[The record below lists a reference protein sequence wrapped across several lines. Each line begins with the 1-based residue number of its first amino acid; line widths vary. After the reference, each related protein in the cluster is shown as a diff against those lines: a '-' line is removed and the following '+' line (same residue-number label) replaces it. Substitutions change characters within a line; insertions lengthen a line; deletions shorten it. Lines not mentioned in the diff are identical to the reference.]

1 MNKRPNIDQL
11 EEIDDEITKQ
21 AKILKT
27 NHKDNEIFND
37 NINILLLFKEAKQTI
52 EPKQIINLDELK
64 QGKYQTDKSKSVENI
79 YNSIKFMIKNL
90 SSLKQHKNE
99 TKSLSFIMA
108 NRRLLLLELLEYHLL
123 HNNKLTTF
131 KSKLNS
137 IMRIYYLAY
146 NNKDFTTYNQLGTLL
161 DNISIHLNK
170 KEGENKRDDRE
181 ERNHLDFN
189 IILQRQKELEE
200 EYNLYKNK
208 QCKNAFNSNQD
219 LVLVSLYS
227 LIPTLRRELFS
238 LKYSIEDKREDKD
251 DYLYIKDDNV
261 YLQLNKIVKRHKPI
275 IIDVKAESDKL
286 NEILLKSYK
295 EYPREYLFIKKDIY
309 LQMKPIK
316 TNSLSTRLK
325 EIFSKYNKN
334 VGINSIRSS
343 YISNKLRNP
352 LITYNE
358 KDELCEKMRTGIQY
372 LERNYK
378 KIDKDIVIL
387 HRIEVKEPNEY
398 SSIEKDKIAQKRYYD
413 NNKEQIAR
421 QQKEYRQRTNK
432 PSYRV
437 KLLRKLNA
445 DSNYINK
452 TSKQM
457 IDKYQIVKNEDGI
470 YK

>member
-146 NNKDFTTYNQLGTLL
+146 NNKDFTTYNQLGTVL

-251 DYLYIKDDNV
+251 DYLYI
-261 YLQLNKIVKRHKPI
+261 
-275 IIDVKAESDKL
+275 
-286 NEILLKSYK
+286 
-295 EYPREYLFIKKDIY
+295 F
-309 LQMKPIK
+309 
-316 TNSLSTRLK
+316 TT
-325 EIFSKYNKN
+325 
-334 VGINSIRSS
+334 
-343 YISNKLRNP
+343 
-352 LITYNE
+352 
-358 KDELCEKMRTGIQY
+358 
-372 LERNYK
+372 
-378 KIDKDIVIL
+378 
-387 HRIEVKEPNEY
+387 
-398 SSIEKDKIAQKRYYD
+398 
-413 NNKEQIAR
+413 
-421 QQKEYRQRTNK
+421 
-432 PSYRV
+432 
-437 KLLRKLNA
+437 
-445 DSNYINK
+445 
-452 TSKQM
+452 
-457 IDKYQIVKNEDGI
+457 
-470 YK
+470 

>member
-146 NNKDFTTYNQLGTLL
+146 NNKDFTTYNQLGTVL

-286 NEILLKSYK
+286 NEILLKSMY
-295 EYPREYLFIKKDIY
+295 F
-309 LQMKPIK
+309 
-316 TNSLSTRLK
+316 T
-325 EIFSKYNKN
+325 KN
-334 VGINSIRSS
+334 
-343 YISNKLRNP
+343 L
-352 LITYNE
+352 
-358 KDELCEKMRTGIQY
+358 
-372 LERNYK
+372 
-378 KIDKDIVIL
+378 
-387 HRIEVKEPNEY
+387 PNC
-398 SSIEKDKIAQKRYYD
+398 
-413 NNKEQIAR
+413 
-421 QQKEYRQRTNK
+421 
-432 PSYRV
+432 
-437 KLLRKLNA
+437 
-445 DSNYINK
+445 
-452 TSKQM
+452 
-457 IDKYQIVKNEDGI
+457 
-470 YK
+470 

>member
-1 MNKRPNIDQL
+1 M
-11 EEIDDEITKQ
+11 
-21 AKILKT
+21 
-27 NHKDNEIFND
+27 
-37 NINILLLFKEAKQTI
+37 
-52 EPKQIINLDELK
+52 
-64 QGKYQTDKSKSVENI
+64 
-79 YNSIKFMIKNL
+79 
-90 SSLKQHKNE
+90 
-99 TKSLSFIMA
+99 
-108 NRRLLLLELLEYHLL
+108 
-123 HNNKLTTF
+123 
-131 KSKLNS
+131 
-137 IMRIYYLAY
+137 
-146 NNKDFTTYNQLGTLL
+146 
-161 DNISIHLNK
+161 
-170 KEGENKRDDRE
+170 
-181 ERNHLDFN
+181 
-189 IILQRQKELEE
+189 
-200 EYNLYKNK
+200 
-208 QCKNAFNSNQD
+208 
-219 LVLVSLYS
+219 
-227 LIPTLRRELFS
+227 
-238 LKYSIEDKREDKD
+238 
-251 DYLYIKDDNV
+251 
-261 YLQLNKIVKRHKPI
+261 
-275 IIDVKAESDKL
+275 